1 MTTGINYY
9 GLANDTLWNW
19 NNTTTNVFNLILLSP
34 VKYSVQGRS
43 ESGMPAAAIKKQS
56 DMTIRYGNGNKLDIV
71 SAMITATNPKTTTP
85 IKYLDGAD
93 RNMIKLTNLKFTNP
107 NDGNNALLTIGPSP
121 TAGAYRLTSSET
133 VSLQGETKVYLT
145 LEITDVWGITTPFN
159 FYVTVTP
166 NY

>member
-1 MTTGINYY
+1 MK
-9 GLANDTLWNW
+9 
-19 NNTTTNVFNLILLSP
+19 IL
-34 VKYSVQGRS
+34 
-43 ESGMPAAAIKKQS
+43 
-56 DMTIRYGNGNKLDIV
+56 YGNVNTLDIV
-71 SAMITATNPKTTTP
+71 SSMITATNPKTTTP

-93 RNMIKLTNLKFTNP
+93 PNMIKLTNLKFTNP
-107 NDGNNALLTIGPSP
+107 NDGNNALLTIGPST